1 MLTAKTR
8 SSNDD
13 RITRRNVSKSSLE
26 SNSCS
31 AQNSIFFVCLFISVQ
46 KPNMNTSDSWRKRL
60 SWWWCCLPKKSH
72 FRRQMSP
79 NRPGRLRKRGLIEC
93 VEPWIEKQNVH
104 TNFQGFPSVHRS
116 VSDVFDCL
124 TCPPPP
130 PIQSEVKCGDDYLFE
145 QSTASL
151 LSGSSLICF
160 RLSHGEDTYVAPAD
174 PLTCWNV
181 QIFRQCLGYV
191 AYCNKL

>member
-1 MLTAKTR
+1 MMIELHVGMSVSHHSDLTPALLKT
-8 SSNDD
+8 
-13 RITRRNVSKSSLE
+13 V
-26 SNSCS
+26 
-31 AQNSIFFVCLFISVQ
+31 FFFCCLFVYSCP
-46 KPNMNTSDSWRKRL
+46 KAKYEHKWFWRKRL
-60 SWWWCCLPKKSH
+60 SWWWCCLQKKSH

-79 NRPGRLRKRGLIEC
+79 NRPGRLCKRGLIEC
-93 VEPWIEKQNVH
+93 VEPWIEKQNVQ
-104 TNFQGFPSVHRS
+104 TNFQGFLSVHRS
-116 VSDVFDCL
+116 VSDVFDCS

-130 PIQSEVKCGDDYLFE
+130 PSQSEVKCGYDYLF
-145 QSTASL
+145 QHSTASL
-151 LSGSSLICF
+151 LSGASLICF

>member
-1 MLTAKTR
+1 MMIELHVGMSVSHHWDLTPALLKT
-8 SSNDD
+8 
-13 RITRRNVSKSSLE
+13 VFFCL
-26 SNSCS
+26 
-31 AQNSIFFVCLFISVQ
+31 FVCLF
-46 KPNMNTSDSWRKRL
+46 L
-60 SWWWCCLPKKSH
+60 SKSQIWTQVILTQAFVMMMVLFTKKSH

-79 NRPGRLRKRGLIEC
+79 NKPGRLCKRVLIEC
-93 VEPWIEKQNVH
+93 VEPWIEKQNVQ
-104 TNFQGFPSVHRS
+104 TNFQGFLSVHRS
-116 VSDVFDCL
+116 VSDVFDCS

-130 PIQSEVKCGDDYLFE
+130 PSQSEVKCGYDYLF
-145 QSTASL
+145 QHSTASL
-151 LSGSSLICF
+151 LSGASLICF